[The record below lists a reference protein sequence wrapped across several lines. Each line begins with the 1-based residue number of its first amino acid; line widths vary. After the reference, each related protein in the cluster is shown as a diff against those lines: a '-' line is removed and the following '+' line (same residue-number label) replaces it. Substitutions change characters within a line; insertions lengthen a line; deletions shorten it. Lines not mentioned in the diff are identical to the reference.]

1 MNVCLKFKIQAK
13 WNCKRVTAD
22 CSLQFA
28 VSHEKLMLKV
38 FLIPMDVLQQEI
50 ISLTMKYPK
59 IKGYS
64 KQDLNF
70 KDFPLTQLRFNS
82 FSYLY
87 ELCIIC
93 GITKQCE
100 NEIISFLTFL

>member
-1 MNVCLKFKIQAK
+1 MKLQMGDS
-13 WNCKRVTAD
+13 AD

-50 ISLTMKYPK
+50 ILLTTKTLK

-64 KQDLNF
+64 KQDLKF
-70 KDFPLTQLRFNS
+70 KDFPLTQLRFKS
-82 FSYLY
+82 F
-87 ELCIIC
+87 
-93 GITKQCE
+93 
-100 NEIISFLTFL
+100 

>member
-1 MNVCLKFKIQAK
+1 MLWVI
-13 WNCKRVTAD
+13 AD

-50 ISLTMKYPK
+50 ILLTMKDPN

-64 KQDLNF
+64 KQDLKF
-70 KDFPLTQLRFNS
+70 KGFPLTQLRFKS
-82 FSYLY
+82 F
-87 ELCIIC
+87 
-93 GITKQCE
+93 
-100 NEIISFLTFL
+100 

>member
-13 WNCKRVTAD
+13 WVTAD

-38 FLIPMDVLQQEI
+38 FNTYGCSPTGNYL
-50 ISLTMKYPK
+50 LTMKDLK

-64 KQDLNF
+64 KQDLKF
-70 KDFPLTQLRFNS
+70 KDFPLTQLRFKS
-82 FSYLY
+82 F
-87 ELCIIC
+87 
-93 GITKQCE
+93 
-100 NEIISFLTFL
+100 

>member
-1 MNVCLKFKIQAK
+1 M
-13 WNCKRVTAD
+13 TAD

-38 FLIPMDVLQQEI
+38 FLIPMDVLPQKI
-50 ISLTMKYPK
+50 ILLTMKALK

-64 KQDLNF
+64 KQDLKF
-70 KDFPLTQLRFNS
+70 KDFTLTQLRFKS

-87 ELCIIC
+87 ELYASSVVSQNNVKMTC
-93 GITKQCE
+93 
-100 NEIISFLTFL
+100 